1 MRHEKLE
8 QLLLLARTLAGS
20 AEGLTLD
27 EMAAEL
33 GVSRSTAD
41 RMRAALERTFP
52 NMEGV
57 RDGASKRFRI
67 PGGLDGFYQSPT
79 VSELNALG
87 QAVQDLDH
95 RGLAAHARALRDLD
109 TKIRGAMKPPVLRKV
124 APDLEALLQAELI
137 AVHAGPRP
145 IENDHLL
152 ATLRQAV
159 CAMQAIKFDYQPAG
173 KPEGSREVAPYGVI
187 FGRMNYLIGPEV
199 GQKKLK
205 SWRLDRIKN
214 VVLTKK
220 PTPRPDDFNLV
231 KFANASFGFFHTD
244 PEDVILRVLP
254 EGKDDFLNW
263 RFHPDQTVEYL
274 DDGAAIVRFRAS
286 GMLELAWHLFTWQTK
301 VQIIAPASLRSTM
314 QFELAKALTHHQSE
328 PPAAPPKAASFDT
341 TSNSDVAVLEE

>member
-27 EMAAEL
+27 EMAETV
-33 GVSRSTAD
+33 GVKRRTVE
-41 RMRAALERTFP
+41 RMRVALEQTFP
-52 NMEGV
+52 NMEWV
-57 RDGASKRFRI
+57 RDGASRRFRI

-87 QAVQDLDH
+87 QAVQDLDQ

-109 TKIRGAMKPPVLRKV
+109 TKVRGAMKPPVLRKV

-145 IENDHLL
+145 VENDHLL
-152 ATLRQAV
+152 ATLREAV
-159 CAMQAIKFDYQPAG
+159 CAMQAVKFSYQPAG
-173 KPEGSREVAPYGVI
+173 KPEGPREVAPYGVI
-187 FGRMNYLIGPEV
+187 FGRMNYLIGPEG

-220 PTPRPDDFNLV
+220 PAPRPADFNLV
-231 KFANASFGFFHTD
+231 KFANASFGFFHSE
-244 PEDVILRVLP
+244 PEDVVLRVLP
-254 EGKDDFLNW
+254 EGKDDFVNW

-286 GMLELAWHLFTWQTK
+286 GMLELAWHLFTWQNK

-314 QFELAKALTHHQSE
+314 QFELARALTHHQSE
-328 PPAAPPKAASFDT
+328 PPVTPLKATIIDT
-341 TSNSDVAVLEE
+341 TSNSDVATAEE